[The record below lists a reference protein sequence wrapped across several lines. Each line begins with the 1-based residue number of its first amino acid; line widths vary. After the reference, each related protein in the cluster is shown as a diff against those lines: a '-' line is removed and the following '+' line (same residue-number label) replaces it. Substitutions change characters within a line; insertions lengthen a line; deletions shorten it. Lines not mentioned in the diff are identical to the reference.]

1 MSALVVS
8 MIQTNAGTMIR
19 DLAWYGSSH
28 MDVQLL
34 AWEPS
39 GGWSAPP
46 PGDLDGPSTLVLAF
60 GSPPQEVA
68 AARLAELGA
77 ALPQALLAGCSTAG
91 EILDRRV
98 AEGGMS
104 VAVARFAHTT
114 LRRAEAAVAAPTDS
128 RRAGRDLAG
137 ALDAPGLRGL
147 LVLSDGLGVNGT
159 ELLHGVKDVLPAEV
173 VVTGGLAGD
182 GDRFTATWV
191 VADGHPTAGVVSAI
205 GLYGDR
211 IQVGHGSRGGWD
223 SFGVERQVTRSDGN
237 VLYELDGE
245 PALALYKRYL
255 GERAAG
261 LPATALL
268 FPLALCAENGA
279 GLVRTVLA
287 VDEAEQSMTFA
298 GDVPQ
303 GGRVQLMRA
312 NFDRLVEGAATAG
325 RLARRDQDGGGCL
338 AVAISCVGRR
348 LVLGERTEEEV
359 EAVLDSLP
367 PASSLVGFYS
377 YGEISPAAEGT
388 CELHNQTMTLTTLV
402 EH

>member
-1 MSALVVS
+1 
-8 MIQTNAGTMIR
+8 
-19 DLAWYGSSH
+19 
-28 MDVQLL
+28 MDVRLL
-34 AWEPS
+34 GWEPS
-39 GGWSAPP
+39 SGWSAPL
-46 PGDLDGPSTLVLAF
+46 PGELDGPSTLVLAF
-60 GSPPQEVA
+60 GSPPQEVV
-68 AARLAELGA
+68 AARLAELA
-77 ALPQALLAGCSTAG
+77 AVLPQAQLAGCSTAG

-98 AEGGMS
+98 ADGGMS

-114 LRRAEAAVAAPTDS
+114 LRRAEAAVVAPTDS
-128 RRAGRDLAG
+128 RRAGRELAG
-137 ALDAPGLRGL
+137 ALVAPGLRGV
-147 LVLSDGLGVNGT
+147 LVLSDGLRVNGT
-159 ELLHGVKDVLPAEV
+159 ELLNGVKEVLPAEV

-182 GDRFTATWV
+182 GDRFAATWV
-191 VADGHPTAGVVSAI
+191 VAQGRASAGVVSAI

-211 IQVGHGSRGGWD
+211 VRVGHGSKGGWD

-255 GERAAG
+255 GDRAAG

-268 FPLALCAENGA
+268 FPLELCADDGGA

-287 VDEAEQSMTFA
+287 VDEADQSLTFA

-325 RLARRDQDGGGCL
+325 RLARRGQDARGGCL

-377 YGEISPAAEGT
+377 YGEISPSAKGT
-388 CELHNQTMTLTTLV
+388 CDLHNQTMTLTTLV
-402 EH
+402 ED

>member
-1 MSALVVS
+1 VD
-8 MIQTNAGTMIR
+8 I
-19 DLAWYGSSH
+19 
-28 MDVQLL
+28 LL
-34 AWEPS
+34 LGWEPS
-39 GGWSAPP
+39 TGWSAPLP
-46 PGDLDGPSTLVLAF
+46 DELDGPSTLVLAF
-60 GSPPQEVA
+60 GSPTREVA
-68 AARLAELGA
+68 AARLAELAA
-77 ALPQALLAGCSTAG
+77 ALPQAQLAGCSTAG
-91 EILDRRV
+91 EILDQRV
-98 AEGGMS
+98 AEGSMS

-114 LRRAEAAVAAPTDS
+114 LRRAEAAVVAPTDS
-128 RRAGRDLAG
+128 RQAGRELAG
-137 ALDAPGLRGL
+137 ALDAAGLRAV

-159 ELLHGVKDVLPAEV
+159 ELLNGIKEVLPAEV

-182 GDRFTATWV
+182 GDRFEATWV
-191 VADGHPTAGVVSAI
+191 VAQGRPTAGVVSAI

-223 SFGVERQVTRSDGN
+223 RFGVERRVTRSDGN

-255 GERAAG
+255 GDRAAG

-268 FPLALCAENGA
+268 FPLALCGDGGG

-287 VDEAEQSMTFA
+287 VDEATQSMTFA

-312 NFDRLVEGAATAG
+312 NFDRLVEGAAAAG
-325 RLARRDQDGGGCL
+325 RLARHGQDPGGGCL

-367 PASSLVGFYS
+367 AASSLVGFYS
-377 YGEISPAAEGT
+377 YGEISPSTAGT

-402 EH
+402 EV